1 MATTTRTNAADGAHT
16 APAGGAARQ
25 RGNGSARQAGRYT
38 AEHGRRRGP
47 VRLLGTDSPSEPY
60 VSDGECHICQA
71 ELEDWNFERPD
82 EPVCGVCEER
92 QIEESGVRREVVEA
106 HARALLGAVLARQRD
121 RDGDA
126 ADDPVG
132 DLEYG
137 AMLRDFRE
145 E

>member
-1 MATTTRTNAADGAHT
+1 MMPYTTLVVKLFW
-16 APAGGAARQ
+16 
-25 RGNGSARQAGRYT
+25 QAGRDT

-47 VRLLGTDSPSEPY
+47 IRLLGADSSSERC

-71 ELEDWNFERPD
+71 EIEDWNFERPD
-82 EPVCGVCEER
+82 EPVCAACEER

-106 HARALLGAVLARQRD
+106 HARALLGDVLAGQRD

-137 AMLRDFRE
+137 AMLRDFRAE
-145 E
+145 

>member
-1 MATTTRTNAADGAHT
+1 MARTTKTNAADGAHT
-16 APAGGAARQ
+16 APAGGAAGQ
-25 RGNGSARQAGRYT
+25 RGNGRPRQAGRDT

-47 VRLLGTDSPSEPY
+47 VRLPGADSSSERC

-71 ELEDWNFERPD
+71 EIEDWNFERPD
-82 EPVCGVCEER
+82 EPVCAACEER

-106 HARALLGAVLARQRD
+106 HTRKLLGDVWARQRD

-126 ADDPVG
+126 GDDPVG

-137 AMLRDFRE
+137 AILRGFRAE
-145 E
+145 